1 MSKLK
6 DKLNYLG
13 KNQVKQN
20 WQQLDADD
28 GLSTRDKLEKLVNMS
43 LKRDKTIRPKK
54 KSLPN
59 EDLLSPEERQSA
71 FIIRDFNYPLANM
84 YGQFA
89 LSEWKTVTTH
99 QLTVIF
105 GEENC
110 EEEDIDPTQLLFFD
124 TETTGLSGGAGTIP
138 FMLGFGYFDMD
149 HDSFNVRIFIL
160 NNLSREDAFLEE
172 VDHFLASREFSA
184 TVTYNG
190 KTFDF
195 PLMES
200 RYILQRK
207 RFSLLTLPHLD
218 FLFPA
223 RVIWRHT
230 YESRKLGYLGEE
242 LLGLSREGDIDGSQ
256 IPATYFNYLRSK
268 AFTLIR
274 KVVEHNALDLVG
286 LAALLLLG
294 IKYQEDIAFTTDP
307 GEILGTA
314 MLCEKFGDSQKAMTL
329 YRQLQEI
336 NAPDEIVSK
345 AVKGMAIINKK
356 QKLYNDASKLW
367 ELLTQIQGDDHHAIR
382 ELSIHLEHR
391 EKDYEKALHHV
402 KNALDT
408 IDLTHPQRQDFEK
421 RLERLTRKRTALEKE
436 EQKYLDKKR

>member
-6 DKLNYLG
+6 DKLNFLG
-13 KNQVKQN
+13 KDNVKQK
-20 WQQLDADD
+20 WQELEASD
-28 GLSTRDKLEKLVNMS
+28 GLSTREKLEKLVNLS
-43 LKRDKTIRPKK
+43 LKRVKDTNKVKK
-54 KSLPN
+54 AEPSQ
-59 EDLLSPEERQSA
+59 DILSPEEKNNPI
-71 FIIRDFNYPLANM
+71 IIRDFNYPLSDN
-84 YGQFA
+84 YGKFA
-89 LSEWKTVTTH
+89 LSEWQVVKPA

-110 EEEDIDPTQLLFFD
+110 EEMDIDPTKLLFFD

-138 FMLGFGYFDMD
+138 FMLGFGYFDLD
-149 HDSFNVRIFIL
+149 TNSFNVKIFIL
-160 NNLSREDAFLEE
+160 NDLYKEDFFLEE
-172 VDHFLASREFSA
+172 VDRFLDAHDFSA

-207 RFSLLTLPHLD
+207 RFPLLKLPHLD

-223 RVIWRHT
+223 RVIWKHT

-242 LLGLSREGDIDGSQ
+242 LLGLSREDDIDGSQ

-294 IKYQEDIAFTTDP
+294 IKYQEDIAFTDDE

-314 MLCEKFGDSQKAMTL
+314 MLNEKYGNRDKAIAL
-329 YRQLQEI
+329 YRQLQESG
-336 NAPDEIVSK
+336 ARAEVVSK

-356 QKLYNDASKLW
+356 QKLYHDASQLW
-367 ELLTQIQGDDHHAIR
+367 ELLTQIQSDDHLAVR

-391 EKDYEKALHHV
+391 ERNYDKALQHV
-402 KNALDT
+402 QKALDT
-408 IDLTHPQRQDFEK
+408 IDLTLAQRQDFQK
-421 RLERLTRKRTALEKE
+421 RLERLSRKRAALEKE